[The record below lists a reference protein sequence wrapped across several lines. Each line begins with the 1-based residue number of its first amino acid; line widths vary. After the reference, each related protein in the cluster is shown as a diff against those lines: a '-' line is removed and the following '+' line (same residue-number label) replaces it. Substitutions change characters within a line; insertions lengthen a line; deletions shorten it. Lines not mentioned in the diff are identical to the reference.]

1 MHVRPRKRLYTP
13 VGGDC
18 PFEIKEVTSKRETTW
33 KCRGKTSV
41 FGDDWQE
48 MSPNRRISSKSWVG
62 CTYFFPVECPVN
74 VKARIMAMTLT
85 VDREPPRGLDA
96 VSSILG
102 LNPVPDSVQKE
113 PAVKPPRERKL
124 RSGRKSA
131 MFEFCCGPDSKL
143 GQINLSR
150 GVDHIRLSKD
160 QTDLENPKD
169 MHCLL
174 SLGSIPRGRYVGQY
188 SVWTLVS
195 LAADECL

>member
-1 MHVRPRKRLYTP
+1 MEK
-13 VGGDC
+13 
-18 PFEIKEVTSKRETTW
+18 
-33 KCRGKTSV
+33 KTSV

-62 CTYFFPVECPVN
+62 CTYFYPVEYPAN
-74 VKARIMAMTLT
+74 AKARIMAMTLT

-96 VSSILG
+96 VTSILG

-113 PAVKPPRERKL
+113 QAVKPPLERRL

-131 MFEFCCGPDSKL
+131 MFEFCCSPDSKL
-143 GQINLSR
+143 GQSNLSR

-169 MHCLL
+169 MQCLL
-174 SLGSIPRGRYVGQY
+174 SLMDQFPGADLWASIPCGPWSPWQRMNVFRYGRIFKNKIEKASINQ
-188 SVWTLVS
+188 S
-195 LAADECL
+195 